1 MLLSWETVNTILLVD
16 EAERRCPSSL
26 EQATHKDDPGQP
38 ARTSG
43 AHRGAEINIG
53 STTQVFSSSCSFQ
66 PSSSPQITDSQ
77 GGLPETTNMRPAHTM
92 SEEMTI
98 QQIVEKPSNQ

>member
-38 ARTSG
+38 ARTKG
-43 AHRGAEINIG
+43 
-53 STTQVFSSSCSFQ
+53 
-66 PSSSPQITDSQ
+66 
-77 GGLPETTNMRPAHTM
+77 
-92 SEEMTI
+92 
-98 QQIVEKPSNQ
+98 K

>member
-38 ARTSG
+38 ARTFLQTKNKQMWRYSYCY
-43 AHRGAEINIG
+43 
-53 STTQVFSSSCSFQ
+53 SYSLYV
-66 PSSSPQITDSQ
+66 
-77 GGLPETTNMRPAHTM
+77 
-92 SEEMTI
+92 
-98 QQIVEKPSNQ
+98 V